1 MTDPFSR
8 RGLGVAHI
16 ELEQGASI
24 RVTMACERKRH
35 HQKFTPVE
43 RWLAAR
49 STAELRDVGPG
60 PQSGRRLCPVLAELF
75 SIGSS
80 SGPPLWAFRRVANS
94 RTRAT
99 PQMLSRCHLVCF
111 CGRTV
116 CSATISIFDTSICDN
131 LPLYVTLYTCSTR
144 LPLLPLAPLLLYAPL
159 PVYLL
164 CFLAFLLSS
173 KFQES
178 QFLDTC
184 MTQLLLAR
192 FPSFVAVLDV

>member
-1 MTDPFSR
+1 MQNADAEQMPS
-8 RGLGVAHI
+8 GLF
-16 ELEQGASI
+16 L
-24 RVTMACERKRH
+24 RVDCVIFH
-35 HQKFTPVE
+35 PV
-43 RWLAAR
+43 
-49 STAELRDVGPG
+49 T
-60 PQSGRRLCPVLAELF
+60 
-75 SIGSS
+75 
-80 SGPPLWAFRRVANS
+80 
-94 RTRAT
+94 
-99 PQMLSRCHLVCF
+99 H
-111 CGRTV
+111 
-116 CSATISIFDTSICDN
+116 SATISIFDTSICDN